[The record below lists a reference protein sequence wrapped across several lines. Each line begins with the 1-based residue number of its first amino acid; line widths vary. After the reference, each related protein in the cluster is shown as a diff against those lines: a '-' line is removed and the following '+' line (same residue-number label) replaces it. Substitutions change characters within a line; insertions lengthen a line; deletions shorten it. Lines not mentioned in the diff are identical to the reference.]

1 MSDFILEYECLES
14 IVHYSKALGKR
25 AEEYSEGLES
35 KIISGIGNVTGGAS
49 GYLIQAA
56 DSVRDKIRALKQKS
70 DAFNS
75 FAEEVT
81 NLLEVAEQMDQEV
94 ADAIAGQGE
103 YSPEHHK
110 SNWFEEWKT
119 KLLNI
124 LSDTKNALL
133 LIGTVLLLKLVNE
146 YESLENT
153 IKKWYE
159 NAKKEVKEIWDKI
172 ELANTVLSLS
182 ELAVIALIDVK
193 TAWLL
198 KNLGLNFLVPDYS
211 GLNESG
217 KDGNLDL
224 ISVIQKMYEFSRNVN
239 DFMAGGAVSIDN
251 NIYFGSLQKSSGFD
265 EALQP
270 DTSAFKWGKAITD
283 AALLV
288 TGAAG
293 FVIGGLGEAGG
304 VALNATG
311 IGAAI
316 GIPLSVESAVLMG
329 AGETLVIN
337 SSRNLVNDGF
347 NLMSGEGKASN
358 EGADNLKPESLLDEL
373 AKSGVK
379 YNPDDVVAVT
389 KTADGK
395 LVWLENG
402 NSNAGLEHIMNHAD
416 DFAAQGISKDEI
428 SNYVMDALKNGKIV
442 DYQGRGT
449 GRPIYE
455 FIYNGEVRKVAIT
468 TGNNGFVVGANP
480 VSTK

>member
-1 MSDFILEYECLES
+1 
-14 IVHYSKALGKR
+14 
-25 AEEYSEGLES
+25 
-35 KIISGIGNVTGGAS
+35 
-49 GYLIQAA
+49 
-56 DSVRDKIRALKQKS
+56 
-70 DAFNS
+70 
-75 FAEEVT
+75 
-81 NLLEVAEQMDQEV
+81 MDQEV
-94 ADAIAGQGE
+94 ADAIAGQGG

-133 LIGTVLLLKLVNE
+133 LIGTALLLKLANE
-146 YESLENT
+146 YDSLENT
-153 IKKWYE
+153 IKKWYG

-193 TAWLL
+193 TAQML

-211 GLNESG
+211 DLNKNG

-224 ISVIQKMYEFSRNVN
+224 VSVIQKMYKVYSRNVN

-288 TGAAG
+288 AGAAG

-304 VALNATG
+304 VAFDATG
-311 IGAAI
+311 VGAVV
-316 GIPLSVESAVLMG
+316 GIPLSVGSAIAMEAGG
-329 AGETLVIN
+329 ALAIN
-337 SSRNLVNDGF
+337 SSKSLVNDGL

-358 EGADNLKPESLLDEL
+358 EASSETKGGAGTSRDGLG
-373 AKSGVK
+373 AV
-379 YNPDDVVAVT
+379 DD
-389 KTADGK
+389 
-395 LVWLENG
+395 
-402 NSNAGLEHIMNHAD
+402 I
-416 DFAAQGISKDEI
+416 AAQGKKVLDNFDIDSA
-428 SNYVMDALKNGKIV
+428 YVKPKHLATSGGNGAKFLGETKEAAEVILQDAMKNGTVKSVADNGLTKMGKQSYQIIIDAGKEVGTKGETLIKIV
-442 DYQGRGT
+442 ISEDGGMLSAY
-449 GRPIYE
+449 
-455 FIYNGEVRKVAIT
+455 
-468 TGNNGFVVGANP
+468 P
-480 VSTK
+480 VK